1 MNMQGKICLVTGAS
15 RGVGK
20 GIALA
25 LGAQGATV
33 YVTGRSLTTATEV
46 GLGGTLEETAAA
58 ITARGGQGIA
68 VACDHADD
76 AAIAALFERIK
87 TEQGRLDVLVNN
99 AIALPAGLIETAPF
113 WQKSL
118 DELSLLDVG
127 LRSAY
132 VASWHAAPLLL
143 ASQGLIAFTSSF
155 GGTCYMH
162 GPAYGA
168 GKAGTDKMAH
178 DMAQDF
184 KAHGVT
190 VVSLWLGLVKTER
203 TDQVCGAEPE
213 KYGAAYKVAE
223 STEFP
228 GRVIAALY
236 HDPAR
241 QARSGKIQVVAE
253 LAKEYGLTDLD
264 DKQPP
269 SYRKTLGNP
278 PEFSTAVVE

>member
-1 MNMQGKICLVTGAS
+1 MQGKICVVTGAS

-33 YVTGRSLTTATEV
+33 YVTGRSLNNTTDAE
-46 GLGGTLEETAAA
+46 LGGTLAETAAE
-58 ITARGGQGIA
+58 ITRRGGQGLP
-68 VACDHADD
+68 VQCDHGDD
-76 AAIAALFERIK
+76 DSVRALFNQVRSEHG
-87 TEQGRLDVLVNN
+87 QLDILVNN
-99 AIALPAGLIETAPF
+99 AIALPEGLTSVAPF

-127 LRSAY
+127 LRSGY
-132 VASWHAAPLLL
+132 VAAWHAAPLLIE
-143 ASQGLIAFTSSF
+143 SRGLLAFTSSF
-155 GGTCYMH
+155 GGACYMH

-178 DMAQDF
+178 DMAHDF
-184 KAHGVT
+184 KPHGVT

-223 STEFP
+223 SPEFP

-236 HDPAR
+236 NDGDR
-241 QARSGKIQVVAE
+241 QTRSGSIQVVAE
-253 LAKEYGLTDLD
+253 LAKHYGVTDLD
-264 DKQPP
+264 DRQPP
-269 SYRKTLGNP
+269 SYRRALGNP
-278 PEFSTAVVE
+278 PEFSNAVVE

>member
-1 MNMQGKICLVTGAS
+1 MQGKICVVTGAS

-33 YVTGRSLTTATEV
+33 YVTGRSLDTATES
-46 GLGGTLEETAAA
+46 GLGGTLKETAAE
-58 ITARGGQGIA
+58 ITARGGKGIA

-76 AAIAALFERIK
+76 AAIAALFEQVK

-99 AIALPAGLIETAPF
+99 AIALPAGLTEVAPF

-118 DELSLLDVG
+118 NELSLLDVG
-127 LRSAY
+127 LRSGY
-132 VASWHAAPLLL
+132 VASWHAAPLLI
-143 ASQGLIAFTSSF
+143 ASRGLITFTSSF

-223 STEFP
+223 SPEFP

-236 HDPAR
+236 NDPER
-241 QARSGKIQVVAE
+241 QTRSGKIQVVSE
-253 LAKEYGLTDLD
+253 LAKDYGVLD
-264 DKQPP
+264 INARQPP
-269 SYRKTLGNP
+269 SYRKALGHP

>member
-1 MNMQGKICLVTGAS
+1 MQGKICVVTGAS

-33 YVTGRSLTTATEV
+33 YVTGRSLDTATET
-46 GLGGTLEETAAA
+46 GLGGTLRETADA
-58 ITARGGQGIA
+58 ITARGGKGIA

-76 AAIAALFERIK
+76 AAIAALFEQVK
-87 TEQGRLDVLVNN
+87 AEQGRLDILVNN
-99 AIALPAGLIETAPF
+99 AIALPAGLTESAPF

-118 DELSLLDVG
+118 HELSLLEVG

-132 VASWHAAPLLL
+132 VASWHAAPLLI
-143 ASQGLIAFTSSF
+143 ASQGLLVFTSSF

-178 DMAQDF
+178 DMAHDF
-184 KAHGVT
+184 KPHGVT
-190 VVSLWLGLVKTER
+190 VASLWLGLVKTER

-223 STEFP
+223 SPEFP

-236 HDPAR
+236 RDPAR
-241 QARSGKIQVVAE
+241 QTRSGKIQVVAE
-253 LAKEYGLTDLD
+253 LAREYGVLDLND
-264 DKQPP
+264 RQPP

-278 PEFSTAVVE
+278 AEFSAAVVE

>member
-1 MNMQGKICLVTGAS
+1 MQGKICVVTGAS

-25 LGAQGATV
+25 LGSQGATV
-33 YVTGRSLTTATEV
+33 YVTGRSLKSATDA
-46 GLGGTLEETAAA
+46 GLGGTLEDTAAE

-68 VACDHADD
+68 VQCDHGDD
-76 AAIAALFERIK
+76 DSVRALFEQVK
-87 TEQGRLDVLVNN
+87 SEHGQLDILVNN
-99 AIALPAGLIETAPF
+99 AMPPGLTEVAPF

-127 LRSAY
+127 LRSNY
-132 VASWHAAPLLL
+132 VAAWHAAPLLVE
-143 ASQGLIAFTSSF
+143 SRGLLAFTSSL

-178 DMAQDF
+178 DMAHDF
-184 KAHGVT
+184 KPHGVT

-203 TDQVCGAEPE
+203 TNHVCGAEPE

-223 STEFP
+223 SPEFP

-236 HDPAR
+236 NDPER
-241 QARSGKIQVVAE
+241 QTRSGTIQVVAE
-253 LAKEYGLTDLD
+253 LARHYGVTDLD
-264 DKQPP
+264 GRQPP
-269 SYRKTLGNP
+269 SYRKALGNP
-278 PEFSTAVVE
+278 PEYSKAVVE

>member
-1 MNMQGKICLVTGAS
+1 MQGKVCVVTGAS

-33 YVTGRSLTTATEV
+33 YVTGRSFVDATEAR
-46 GLGGTLEETAAA
+46 LGGTLKGTAAE

-68 VACDHADD
+68 VQCDHGDDD
-76 AAIAALFERIK
+76 AVRALFEQVKR
-87 TEQGRLDVLVNN
+87 EQGHLDILVNN
-99 AIALPAGLIETAPF
+99 AIALPAGLTEIAPF

-127 LRSAY
+127 LRSGY
-132 VASWHAAPLLL
+132 VTAWHAAPLLIE
-143 ASQGLIAFTSSF
+143 SRGLLAFTSSF
-155 GGTCYMH
+155 GGVCYMH

-178 DMAQDF
+178 DMAHDF
-184 KAHGVT
+184 KPHGVT

-223 STEFP
+223 SPEFP

-236 HDPAR
+236 HDPER
-241 QARSGKIQVVAE
+241 QARSGGIEIVAE
-253 LAKEYGLTDLD
+253 LAKHYGITDID
-264 DKQPP
+264 GRQPP
-269 SYRKTLGNP
+269 SYRKALGNP
-278 PEFSTAVVE
+278 AVYSKAVVG

>member
-1 MNMQGKICLVTGAS
+1 MQGKICVVTGAS

-33 YVTGRSLTTATEV
+33 YVTGRSLDTATES
-46 GLGGTLEETAAA
+46 GLGGTLKETAAE
-58 ITARGGQGIA
+58 ITARGGKGIA

-76 AAIAALFERIK
+76 AAIAALFAQVK

-99 AIALPAGLIETAPF
+99 AIALPAGLTEVAPF

-118 DELSLLDVG
+118 NELSLLDVG
-127 LRSAY
+127 LRSGY
-132 VASWHAAPLLL
+132 VASWHAAPLLIT
-143 ASQGLIAFTSSF
+143 SRGLITFTSSF

-223 STEFP
+223 SPEFP

-236 HDPAR
+236 NDPER
-241 QARSGKIQVVAE
+241 QTRSGKIQVVSE
-253 LAKEYGLTDLD
+253 LAKDYGVLD
-264 DKQPP
+264 INARQPP
-269 SYRKTLGNP
+269 SYRKALGHP
-278 PEFSTAVVE
+278 PEFSAAVVE

>member
-1 MNMQGKICLVTGAS
+1 MLMQGKICLVTGAS

-33 YVTGRSLTTATEV
+33 YVSGRSLDSATESA
-46 GLGGTLEETAAA
+46 LGGTLNETAAE
-58 ITARGGQGIA
+58 ITARGGCGIA
-68 VACDHADD
+68 VPCDHGDD
-76 AAIAALFERIK
+76 ASIQRLFEQIQH
-87 TEQGRLDVLVNN
+87 EQGRLDLLVNN
-99 AIALPAGLIETAPF
+99 AIALPASLTAVAPF
-113 WQKSL
+113 WQKPL

-127 LRSAY
+127 LRSGY
-132 VASWHAAPLLL
+132 VAAWHAAPLLI
-143 ASQGLIAFTSSF
+143 ASRGLIAFTASF

-178 DMAQDF
+178 DMAHDL
-184 KAHGVT
+184 KPHDVA

-203 TDQVCGAEPE
+203 TNQVCGAKPE

-223 STEFP
+223 SPEFP

-236 HDPAR
+236 NDPAR
-241 QARSGKIQVVAE
+241 LSHSGTIQVVAE
-253 LAKEYGLTDLD
+253 LAKHYGVTDLND
-264 DKQPP
+264 RQPP
-269 SYRKTLGNP
+269 SYRKALGP
-278 PEFSTAVVE
+278 PTVFSTAVVE

>member
-1 MNMQGKICLVTGAS
+1 MQGKICVVTGAS

-25 LGAQGATV
+25 LGSQGATV
-33 YVTGRSLTTATEV
+33 YVTGRSSLCATDT
-46 GLGGTLEETAAA
+46 GLGGTIKETAAE

-68 VACDHADD
+68 VQCDHGDD
-76 AAIAALFERIK
+76 NSVRALFDQVRRDHG
-87 TEQGRLDVLVNN
+87 QLDVLVNN
-99 AIALPAGLIETAPF
+99 AIALPDGLTTVAPF

-118 DELSLLDVG
+118 DELSLLGVG
-127 LRSAY
+127 LRSGY
-132 VASWHAAPLLL
+132 VAAWHAAPLLVE
-143 ASQGLIAFTSSF
+143 SQGLLAFTSSF

-178 DMAQDF
+178 DMAHDF
-184 KAHGVT
+184 KPHGVT

-203 TDQVCGAEPE
+203 TNQVCGAEPD

-223 STEFP
+223 SPEFP

-236 HDPAR
+236 RDPER
-241 QARSGKIQVVAE
+241 QSRSGSIQVVAE
-253 LAKEYGLTDLD
+253 LAKHYGVNDGED
-264 DKQPP
+264 RQPP
-269 SYRKTLGNP
+269 SYRKALGNP
-278 PEFSTAVVE
+278 TEFSKAVVE

>member
-1 MNMQGKICLVTGAS
+1 MQGKVCLVTGAS

-33 YVTGRSLTTATEV
+33 YVTGRSLEAATEAA
-46 GLGGTLEETAAA
+46 LGGTLRDTAAA

-68 VACDHADD
+68 IACDHADD
-76 AAIAALFERIK
+76 AAIAAVIEEIGR
-87 TEQGRLDVLVNN
+87 EQGRLDVLVNN
-99 AIALPAGLIETAPF
+99 AIALPAGLTEVAPF

-118 DELSLLDVG
+118 DELSLLEVG
-127 LRSAY
+127 LRSGY
-132 VASWHAAPLLL
+132 VASWHAAPLLIE
-143 ASQGLIAFTSSF
+143 SQGLIAFTSSF
-155 GGTCYMH
+155 GGSCYMH

-178 DMAQDF
+178 DMAHDF
-184 KAHGVT
+184 RPHGVT

-203 TDQVCGAEPE
+203 TEQVCGAEPD

-223 STEFP
+223 SPEFP

-236 HDPAR
+236 NDAQR
-241 QARSGKIQVVAE
+241 QARSGTIQVVAE
-253 LAKEYGLTDLD
+253 LARELGVSDLAGR
-264 DKQPP
+264 QPP
-269 SYRKTLGNP
+269 SYRKALGNP
-278 PEFSTAVVE
+278 PEFSAAVVE

>member
-1 MNMQGKICLVTGAS
+1 MQGKICLVTGAS

-33 YVTGRSLTTATEV
+33 YVTGRSLSDATEAR
-46 GLGGTLEETAAA
+46 LGGTLLETAAE
-58 ITARGGQGIA
+58 ITARGGRGIA
-68 VACDHADD
+68 VQCDHRDD
-76 AAIAALFERIK
+76 VSIQRLFEQIK
-87 TEQGRLDVLVNN
+87 REQGRLDILVNN
-99 AIALPAGLIETAPF
+99 AIALPAGLTEVAPF

-118 DELSLLDVG
+118 DELSLLEVG
-127 LRSAY
+127 LRSGY
-132 VASWHAAPLLL
+132 IASWHAAPLLL
-143 ASQGLIAFTSSF
+143 ESRGLIAYTSSF

-178 DMAQDF
+178 DMAHDF
-184 KAHGVT
+184 KPHGVT

-213 KYGAAYKVAE
+213 KYGTAYKFAE
-223 STEFP
+223 SPEFP

-236 HDPAR
+236 RDPDR
-241 QARSGKIQVVAE
+241 QARSGTIQVVAE
-253 LAKEYGLTDLD
+253 LAKHYGITDLND
-264 DKQPP
+264 RQPP
-269 SYRKTLGNP
+269 SYRKALGNP
-278 PEFSTAVVE
+278 TVYSPAIVE

>member
-1 MNMQGKICLVTGAS
+1 MQGKICLVTGAS

-33 YVTGRSLTTATEV
+33 YVTGRSLHTSTENT
-46 GLGGTLEETAAA
+46 LGGTLNETAAE
-58 ITARGGQGIA
+58 ITRRGGHGIA
-68 VACDHADD
+68 VQCDHHDD
-76 AAIAALFERIK
+76 ASIQQLFEQVK
-87 TEQGRLDVLVNN
+87 HEQGRLDILVNN
-99 AIALPAGLIETAPF
+99 AIALPAGLTEEVPF

-127 LRSAY
+127 LRSGY
-132 VASWHAAPLLL
+132 VASWHAAPLLQE
-143 ASQGLIAFTSSF
+143 SRGLIAFTSSF

-178 DMAQDF
+178 DMAHDF
-184 KAHGVT
+184 KPYGVT

-223 STEFP
+223 SPEFP
-228 GRVIAALY
+228 GRVLAALY
-236 HDPAR
+236 RDPDR
-241 QARSGKIQVVAE
+241 QARSGTIQVVAE
-253 LAKEYGLTDLD
+253 LAKHYGVTDIND
-264 DKQPP
+264 RQPP
-269 SYRKTLGNP
+269 SYRKALGQP
-278 PEFSTAVVE
+278 TEFSPAVVA

>member
-1 MNMQGKICLVTGAS
+1 MQGKICVVTGAS

-25 LGAQGATV
+25 LGSQGATV
-33 YVTGRSLTTATEV
+33 YVTGRSLKSATDA
-46 GLGGTLEETAAA
+46 GLGGTLEDTAAE

-68 VACDHADD
+68 VQCDHGDD
-76 AAIAALFERIK
+76 DSVRALFEQVK
-87 TEQGRLDVLVNN
+87 SEHGQLDILVNN
-99 AIALPAGLIETAPF
+99 AIALPPGLTEVAPF

-127 LRSAY
+127 LRSNY
-132 VASWHAAPLLL
+132 VAAWHAAPLLVE
-143 ASQGLIAFTSSF
+143 SRGLLAFTSSF

-178 DMAQDF
+178 DMAHDF
-184 KAHGVT
+184 KPHGVT

-203 TDQVCGAEPE
+203 TNHVCGAEPE

-223 STEFP
+223 SPEFP

-236 HDPAR
+236 NDPER
-241 QARSGKIQVVAE
+241 QTRSGTIQVVAE
-253 LAKEYGLTDLD
+253 LARHYGVTDLD
-264 DKQPP
+264 GRQPP
-269 SYRKTLGNP
+269 SYRKALGNP
-278 PEFSTAVVE
+278 PEYSKAVVE